1 LEAYEKKQLQ
11 THSSTNPAEL
21 ETGIPMKILALVL
34 AGGEGTRLY
43 PLTADC
49 PKPALPFVNGYR
61 IVDFVLSNLVNSNIA
76 PIYVVAQYKPESLV
90 QHIGKAWGRWST
102 GPRRSI
108 RIVLPGGGNGSARFK
123 GTADAVY
130 QNLDLIRQHQPD
142 LVAIFA
148 ADHVYRMDV
157 RQMVDFHVARNAD
170 VTVAAAL
177 VPIDHASSFGIM
189 VTDTDGSIREF
200 QEKPS
205 EPVPTPNDPTRAHAS
220 MGNYLFDR
228 DVLLGLL
235 EAAQRRGAVDFG
247 RDVMPG
253 LPRCCRVLAYDFTS
267 NQVPGIKPYEEP
279 GYWRDVGTIDSLAAA
294 RNDVLGPRPRFDL
307 WNRWWPI
314 HGVGPSELFQ
324 KLSDWNERSSR
335 ISPESRGMSRADDR
349 VQHTAGLVRSS

>member
-1 LEAYEKKQLQ
+1 
-11 THSSTNPAEL
+11 
-21 ETGIPMKILALVL
+21 MKILALVL

-43 PLTADC
+43 PLTADY
-49 PKPALPFVNGYR
+49 PKPALPFVSGYR
-61 IVDFVLSNLVNSNIA
+61 IVDFVLSNLVNSSIA

-90 QHIGKAWGRWST
+90 QHIGTAWARWST
-102 GPRRSI
+102 GPQSSI
-108 RIVLPGGGNGSARFK
+108 RIVLPGGGNGAIRFK

-142 LVAIFA
+142 LVAVFA

-170 VTVAAAL
+170 VTVAAVP
-177 VPIDHASSFGIM
+177 VPIRHASSFGIM
-189 VTDTDGSIREF
+189 VTGSDGSIREF

-205 EPVPTPNDPTRAHAS
+205 EPVPAPNDPTRAHAS

-235 EAAQRRGAVDFG
+235 EAAQRRGAIDFG
-247 RDVMPG
+247 RDVLPG

-267 NQVPGIKPYEEP
+267 NQVPGIKPYEESA
-279 GYWRDVGTIDSLAAA
+279 YWRDVGTLDSLVAA

-307 WNRWWPI
+307 GNRRWPI
-314 HGVGPSELFQ
+314 HGGGPSELFG

-335 ISPESRGMSRADDR
+335 LNPVNPEPRGVPRVDDR
-349 VQHTAGLVRSS
+349 VRHTVGPAQSS